1 MTKDEALKLAL
12 EALESGADAQVGRVV
27 WTEYDSCLI
36 AEAITA
42 IKEALAQPVQE
53 PVMQEKIHALKPML
67 EALRIKQVV
76 SFSESQN
83 LLVEV
88 ANKSGMLPPA
98 FEISGNQWCA
108 LVNLAVAR
116 FGNNALLAQPAQELQ
131 VRTGD
136 CLLVGVCAS
145 EGHKIQAKR
154 PWVGLTKDQFLEA
167 ARLAENGNY
176 LVAFNR
182 IQQWLKEG
190 NT

>member
-1 MTKDEALKLAL
+1 MTGYNSKRQM
-12 EALESGADAQVGRVV
+12 AQDKV
-27 WTEYDSCLI
+27 
-36 AEAITA
+36 
-42 IKEALAQPVQE
+42 AQPAQE

-116 FGNNALLAQPAQELQ
+116 FGNNALLVQPSQEP
-131 VRTGD
+131 VAKV
-136 CLLVGVCAS
+136 LLTETLGLPVMQWLDLNRQFDFKGGEYLYTAP
-145 EGHKIQAKR
+145 QQR
-154 PWVGLTKDQFLEA
+154 PWVRLTEDELFHIGVATGLERA
-167 ARLAENGNY
+167 AAHMIESK
-176 LVAFNR
+176 
-182 IQQWLKEG
+182 LKEKNFG
-190 NT
+190 SR